1 MVFNRAQSNTY
12 MQVIFMMT
20 HWIRTC
26 LLLDK
31 ENELREK
38 LKTAPAP
45 LVRETVTMEIF
56 GWKFHNRSKVLILFE
71 RCSSFYPLFPLT

>member
-26 LLLDK
+26 LLLNQ

-38 LKTAPAP
+38 LKTAPCPPGAGDGDHGD
-45 LVRETVTMEIF
+45 LRLEVT
-56 GWKFHNRSKVLILFE
+56 
-71 RCSSFYPLFPLT
+71 

>member
-38 LKTAPAP
+38 LKTAP
-45 LVRETVTMEIF
+45 
-56 GWKFHNRSKVLILFE
+56 
-71 RCSSFYPLFPLT
+71 YPPSAGDGDHGDLWLEVP